1 MLYVLNA
8 VEPTRHISSS
18 FIAAHEL
25 DSFFLYDPFPLTVGR
40 RQHET
45 ITRDCRMTLPD
56 ASLFYFVYGFILVVG
71 AHRFFASINAL

>member
-1 MLYVLNA
+1 MKTHFTVSLTVIVQA
-8 VEPTRHISSS
+8 A
-18 FIAAHEL
+18 FI
-25 DSFFLYDPFPLTVGR
+25 FLVPSFPLTVGR